1 MDLITEEH
9 ERIEAI
15 KRANEGERPVDIYH
29 SLKRSKKWFY
39 KWLKRYRTGY
49 KKWYQNHSKKAN
61 AIVNKTDERIERT
74 IVEIRTIL
82 MDGDS
87 ESTRYSPVGP
97 ESIQYHMEQ
106 MGYIS
111 TEIPSISTIKR
122 IIKRNNLRVNKK
134 ERYKRVKSKGR
145 HTILKPQYI
154 DEIHQMDYVGPRHI
168 KGFGPVNSLHLKD
181 VVGHQVAGCQYRDKS
196 MNNIMM
202 FLLDYW
208 ISHPIPKYLQ
218 VDNGMCFA
226 GHFKHPRSISRFVR
240 LALQVGIEVVFIAP
254 SKPWMNG
261 TVEEFNKQFDRLFWT
276 REIFIDLQDMQTK
289 WLNFQRKQNEF
300 QSWKLRDKGLQS
312 NKPIHFLRNDFAIDT
327 NNIPLVNG
335 KIHFIRIVNSKGQI
349 SLLNEQFETGK
360 EYIGE
365 YVWATVETMNQ
376 LLTIRYKDRN
386 LTVRDIKKYNY
397 EIIEDVCDNNFSI
410 FKTG

>member
-1 MDLITEEH
+1 MDLTPEES
-9 ERIEAI
+9 RRVEAI
-15 KRANEGERPVDIYH
+15 KRVNEGEKPADIYH

-39 KWLKRYRTGY
+39 KWLKRYRSGQ
-49 KKWYQNHSKKAN
+49 KNWYLDRSKKAYV
-61 AIVNKTDERIERT
+61 ISNKTDERIENS

-87 ESTRYSPVGP
+87 ESTRYSPVGS

-154 DEIHQMDYVGPRHI
+154 DEIHQMDYVGPRYI

-181 VVGHQVAGCQYRDKS
+181 VVGHQVAGCQFRDKS

-208 ISHPIPKYLQ
+208 LSHPIPKYIQ

-289 WLNFQRKQNEF
+289 WLNFRRKQNEF

-327 NNIPLVNG
+327 NNIPLANG

-349 SLLNEQFETGK
+349 SLLNEQFEAGK

-386 LTVRDIKKYNY
+386 LTIRDIKKYNY
-397 EIIEDVCDNNFSI
+397 DIIEDVCDSDFSI
-410 FKTG
+410 FKFG

>member
-154 DEIHQMDYVGPRHI
+154 DEIHQMDYVGPRYI

-300 QSWKLRDKGLQS
+300 QSWKLRDKGLRS

-386 LTVRDIKKYNY
+386 LTVRDIKKYKY